1 MKLPADFVYSDTKAE
16 KLGRHEF
23 AFLDID
29 SAAGKKRLYA
39 TVQNG
44 FAVLFTLTYSSDD
57 DLQSLRTIL
66 ADGNFKLK

>member
-1 MKLPADFVYSDTKAE
+1 M
-16 KLGRHEF
+16 
-23 AFLDID
+23 
-29 SAAGKKRLYA
+29 YA